1 LLTKT
6 KVLFFERK
14 YLKKSHNNIINNYY
28 FAILVKKH
36 KKVRFVDAETSR
48 ITVKRK
54 NMLKIN
60 KITDIFS
67 LLTSSGNC

>member
-1 LLTKT
+1 MKT

-36 KKVRFVDAETSR
+36 KKVRFVDSETSR

-67 LLTSSGNC
+67 LLTSSWNC

>member
-14 YLKKSHNNIINNYY
+14 YPKKSHNNIINNYY
-28 FAILVKKH
+28 FTILVQKH
-36 KKVRFVDAETSR
+36 KKVRFVDVETSK

-67 LLTSSGNC
+67 LLTSSWNC